1 MEELHAR
8 FARELLSSAFTRR
21 RLTETRSRSAR
32 NATQSFLSNM
42 FSFRKKDGEELR
54 MHFAAPSFFSPIG
67 SCIEVS
73 SPKEARSAIE
83 KSGKCIVVFVPSL
96 TVFSSPRSWL
106 NALSSASLL
115 VVIGDESIK
124 AFRDFMKIA
133 DGIVFSPVPRHLSSA
148 YIAKDREK
156 AMEYV
161 KAASDAFPDVLTIK
175 AAESAA
181 DED

>member
-1 MEELHAR
+1 
-8 FARELLSSAFTRR
+8 
-21 RLTETRSRSAR
+21 
-32 NATQSFLSNM
+32 
-42 FSFRKKDGEELR
+42 

-83 KSGKCIVVFVPSL
+83 KKSGKCIVVFVPSRA
-96 TVFSSPRSWL
+96 VFSSPRSWL
-106 NALSSASLL
+106 NALSSASSL

>member
-1 MEELHAR
+1 
-8 FARELLSSAFTRR
+8 
-21 RLTETRSRSAR
+21 
-32 NATQSFLSNM
+32 M

-83 KSGKCIVVFVPSL
+83 KKNGKCIVVFVPSQA
-96 TVFSSPRSWL
+96 VFSSPRSWL
-106 NALSSASLL
+106 NALSSASSL

>member
-1 MEELHAR
+1 
-8 FARELLSSAFTRR
+8 
-21 RLTETRSRSAR
+21 
-32 NATQSFLSNM
+32 M

-83 KSGKCIVVFVPSL
+83 KKSGKCIVVFVPSRA
-96 TVFSSPRSWL
+96 VFSSPRSWL
-106 NALSSASLL
+106 NALSSASSL

>member
-1 MEELHAR
+1 M
-8 FARELLSSAFTRR
+8 
-21 RLTETRSRSAR
+21 TETRSRSAR

-83 KSGKCIVVFVPSL
+83 KKSGKCIVVFVPSRA
-96 TVFSSPRSWL
+96 VFSSPRSWL
-106 NALSSASLL
+106 NALSSASSL

>member
-1 MEELHAR
+1 
-8 FARELLSSAFTRR
+8 
-21 RLTETRSRSAR
+21 
-32 NATQSFLSNM
+32 M

-83 KSGKCIVVFVPSL
+83 KKSGKCIVVFVPSRA
-96 TVFSSPRSWL
+96 VFSSPRSWL
-106 NALSSASLL
+106 NALSSASSL

-175 AAESAA
+175 AAEGAA